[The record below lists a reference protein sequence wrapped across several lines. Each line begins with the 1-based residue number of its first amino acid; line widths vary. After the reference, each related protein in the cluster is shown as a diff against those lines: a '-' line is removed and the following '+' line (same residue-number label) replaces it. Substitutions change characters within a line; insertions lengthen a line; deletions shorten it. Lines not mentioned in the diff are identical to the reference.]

1 MKKKPETVA
10 AALASRGPRAARV
23 ALAGR
28 LAALVDAP
36 ESPPYVIVQAG
47 RALGVL
53 LADMLENE
61 DGEEEREQ
69 ARRILEALR

>member
-10 AALASRGPRAARV
+10 AALAAGGPTAARAA
-23 ALAGR
+23 LARR
-28 LAALVDAP
+28 LAVLVDDEAA
-36 ESPPYVIVQAG
+36 PPYATVQAA

-69 ARRILEALR
+69 ARRILEAVR